1 LNIVSL
7 DADVIIDLHRLN
19 LWESLTKNNKIL
31 VSSIVV
37 CREVYH
43 YDDAAGKRHVIDLSK
58 EAGKSFFKISATI
71 EQLST
76 ITKEFE
82 GLFEIDLHAGEKE
95 ALAIL
100 TTKKDMLFCTCD
112 KAAMRALGFLGI
124 SHKGISFEK
133 LLSRSGIKKK
143 LEIKHSERQFSQFT
157 QEGVSLRLSMS
168 TTKK

>member
-1 LNIVSL
+1 MHIVLL

-19 LWESLTKNNKIL
+19 LWKSLTKNNKIH
-31 VSSIVV
+31 VSSII
-37 CREVYH
+37 CREVY
-43 YDDAAGKRHVIDLSK
+43 YYEETAGKRHVIDLSK
-58 EAGKSFFKISATI
+58 EAGKSFVEISANI

-112 KAAMRALGFLGI
+112 KAAMKALGFLGI

-143 LEIKHSERQFSQFT
+143 LEIKHSERQFRQFT
-157 QEGVSLRLSMS
+157 QEGVSIRLDLS
-168 TTKK
+168 TTKR

>member
-1 LNIVSL
+1 MHIVLL

-19 LWESLTKNNKIL
+19 LWKSLTKNNKIHI
-31 VSSIVV
+31 SSIVV
-37 CREVYH
+37 GQEIY
-43 YDDAAGKRHVIDLSK
+43 YYEDIAGKRHVIDLSK
-58 EAGKSFFKISATI
+58 EAGKSFVEISATI

-112 KAAMRALGFLGI
+112 KAAMKALGFLGMN
-124 SHKGISFEK
+124 HQGISLEK
-133 LLSRSGIKKK
+133 LLDRSGIKKK
-143 LEIKHSERQFSQFT
+143 LEIKHSERQFRQYT
-157 QEGVSLRLSMS
+157 QEGVSLRLIMSMA
-168 TTKK
+168 KK

>member
-1 LNIVSL
+1 LNIVLL

-19 LWESLTKNNKIL
+19 LWKSLTKNKKIH
-31 VSSIVV
+31 VSSII
-37 CREVYH
+37 CREVY
-43 YDDAAGKRHVIDLSK
+43 YYEETAGKRHVIDLSK
-58 EAGKSFFKISATI
+58 EAGKSFVEISATI

-112 KAAMRALGFLGI
+112 KAAMKALGFLGL
-124 SHKGISFEK
+124 SHQGISFEK
-133 LLSRSGIKKK
+133 LLSRSGVKIKLGKK
-143 LEIKHSERQFSQFT
+143 YSEQQFRQFT
-157 QEGVSLRLSMS
+157 QEGVSIRLSISML
-168 TTKK
+168 KK

>member
-1 LNIVSL
+1 MHIVLL

-19 LWESLTKNNKIL
+19 LWKSLTKNNKIH
-31 VSSIVV
+31 VSSII
-37 CREVYH
+37 CREVY
-43 YDDAAGKRHVIDLSK
+43 YYEETAGKRHIIDLSK
-58 EAGKSFFKISATI
+58 EAGKSFVEISATI
-71 EQLST
+71 EQLSL

-112 KAAMRALGFLGI
+112 KAAMKALGFLELG
-124 SHKGISFEK
+124 HQGISFEK

-143 LEIKHSERQFSQFT
+143 LEMKHSERQFRQFT
-157 QEGVSLRLSMS
+157 QEGVSMRLSLS
-168 TTKK
+168 ATKR

>member
-1 LNIVSL
+1 MNIVLL

-19 LWESLTKNNKIL
+19 LWKSLTKNNKIH
-31 VSSIVV
+31 VSSIIVS
-37 CREVYH
+37 REVY
-43 YDDAAGKRHVIDLSK
+43 YYEDTAGKRHIIDLSK
-58 EAGKSFFKISATI
+58 EAGKSFVEISATI

-76 ITKEFE
+76 IMKEFE

-112 KAAMRALGFLGI
+112 KAAMKALGFLELG
-124 SHKGISFEK
+124 HQGISFEK

-143 LEIKHSERQFSQFT
+143 LEMKHSERQFRQFT
-157 QEGVSLRLSMS
+157 QEGVSMRLSLS
-168 TTKK
+168 ATKR

>member
-1 LNIVSL
+1 MNIVLL

-19 LWESLTKNNKIL
+19 LWKSLTKNNKIH
-31 VSSIVV
+31 VSSII
-37 CREVYH
+37 CREVY
-43 YDDAAGKRHVIDLSK
+43 YYEETAGKRHVIDLSK
-58 EAGKSFFKISATI
+58 EAGKSFVKISATI

-100 TTKKDMLFCTCD
+100 KTKKDMLFCTCD
-112 KAAMRALGFLGI
+112 KAAMKALGFLRMN
-124 SHKGISFEK
+124 HQGISFEK
-133 LLSRSGIKKK
+133 LLDRSGIKKK
-143 LEIKHSERQFSQFT
+143 LEMKHSERQFRQFT

-168 TTKK
+168 MTKK

>member
-1 LNIVSL
+1 LHIVLL

-19 LWESLTKNNKIL
+19 LWKSLTKNNKIH
-31 VSSIVV
+31 VSSII
-37 CREVYH
+37 CREVY
-43 YDDAAGKRHVIDLSK
+43 YYEETAGKRHIIDLSK
-58 EAGKSFFKISATI
+58 EAGKSFVEISATI
-71 EQLST
+71 EQLSL

-112 KAAMRALGFLGI
+112 KAAMKALGFLELG
-124 SHKGISFEK
+124 HQGISFEK

-143 LEIKHSERQFSQFT
+143 LEMKHSERQFRQFT
-157 QEGVSLRLSMS
+157 QEGVSMRLSLS
-168 TTKK
+168 ATKR

>member
-1 LNIVSL
+1 MNIVLL

-19 LWESLTKNNKIL
+19 LWKSLTKNNKIH
-31 VSSIVV
+31 VSSII
-37 CREVYH
+37 CREVY
-43 YDDAAGKRHVIDLSK
+43 YYEETAGKRHVIDLSK
-58 EAGKSFFKISATI
+58 EAGKSFVEISATL

-100 TTKKDMLFCTCD
+100 ATKKDSLFCTCD
-112 KAAMRALGFLGI
+112 KAAMKALGFLGL
-124 SHKGISFEK
+124 SHQGISIEK
-133 LLSRSGIKKK
+133 LLSRSGVKIK
-143 LEIKHSERQFSQFT
+143 LEIKHSERQFRQYT

>member
-1 LNIVSL
+1 LHIVLL

-19 LWESLTKNNKIL
+19 LWKSLTKNNKIH
-31 VSSIVV
+31 VSSII
-37 CREVYH
+37 CREVY
-43 YDDAAGKRHVIDLSK
+43 YYEETAGKRHVIDLSK
-58 EAGKSFFKISATI
+58 EAGKSFVEISANI

-112 KAAMRALGFLGI
+112 KAAMKALGFLGI

-143 LEIKHSERQFSQFT
+143 LEIKHSERQFRQFT
-157 QEGVSLRLSMS
+157 QEGVSIRLDLS
-168 TTKK
+168 TTKR